1 MCHLPHDA
9 HSRTREATSRE
20 PRRSAPVARRDIER
34 NVWERRYT
42 CLSYVGCGRTRAR
55 LFCKANITK
64 QQDIDKCTPTRWNLT
79 FIFLRSGSVRK
90 GRFVAKG
97 SKLKPG
103 VVLGPTFFRLPRCL
117 SQARSALVRLE
128 FPIRFDHS
136 QSQNPWGLFRLL
148 SAHAFVKMMSASSS
162 SRVNRRRRL
171 GSELLTFSFVIPN
184 HSHTRRARY
193 PTAF

>member
-1 MCHLPHDA
+1 MTHIVA
-9 HSRTREATSRE
+9 HGK
-20 PRRSAPVARRDIER
+20 PRRASRDGPRRLRVVTSNEMSGSGGTHVSRMLGAPD
-34 NVWERRYT
+34 
-42 CLSYVGCGRTRAR
+42 TRA